1 VFTIQVGLQPLAG
14 ALASAAQAQRV
25 HDALASMSPAVL
37 AYRNL
42 SAARSR
48 LLERL
53 AARAAAGER

>member
-1 VFTIQVGLQPLAG
+1 MFTIPFGLQPLAG

-48 LLERL
+48 LLEWPV
-53 AARAAAGER
+53 AHGAAGER